1 MYPKFQESNNPKII
15 KAFFTYIIKK
25 YTYIHYRIQE
35 FVKKKRRKPDPRS
48 PVLSWNLGTSS
59 TCPKTG
65 GEVSGARALFDVSGS
80 GILMGF

>member
-1 MYPKFQESNNPKII
+1 MYPRFQESNNPKNI
-15 KAFFTYIIKK
+15 KAYFLHILLKN
-25 YTYIHYRIQE
+25 TYIHYRIKE
-35 FVKKKRRKPDPRS
+35 FAKKMRRKPDPRS